1 MEMTLSER
9 LAFRDRFD
17 WAVYYRRRAI
27 HRLRMGNRSDHRE
40 LMHAALFQ
48 LKLARQWKVKK

>member
-17 WAVYYRRRAI
+17 WALYYRRRAV
-27 HRLRMGNRSDHRE
+27 HKLRMGSRSDHRE
-40 LMHAALFQ
+40 LMHQALFYI
-48 LKLARQWKVKK
+48 KLARQWRRK